1 MIQNIDKVIDRGEK
15 IDILVSKTSD
25 LSDNALQFRKGAR
38 KLKYNVI
45 FTNIKIFLLIGIIIL
60 VSFSVS
66 SLSPLHYCVEFA
78 NSWALT
84 LDEHDHKLSVYFLL
98 SSCTFAEALHASGE
112 SRHSTCEPLSL
123 CS

>member
-78 NSWALT
+78 NS
-84 LDEHDHKLSVYFLL
+84 
-98 SSCTFAEALHASGE
+98 
-112 SRHSTCEPLSL
+112 
-123 CS
+123 